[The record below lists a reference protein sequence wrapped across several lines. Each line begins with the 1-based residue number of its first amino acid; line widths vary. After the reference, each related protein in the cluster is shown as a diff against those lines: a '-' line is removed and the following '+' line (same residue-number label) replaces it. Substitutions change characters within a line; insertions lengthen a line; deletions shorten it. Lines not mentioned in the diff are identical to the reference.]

1 MHQRDNYTF
10 LTQEPIHRVILT
22 MAVPTIISML
32 ITSLYNIADTF
43 FVGQLDTQAIAA
55 VGVVFS
61 VMFFIQA
68 ISFFFGNGSGNY
80 ISRELGARRYENA
93 SRMAS
98 TGFFYALS
106 CGVLV
111 TIVGE
116 ALLTPLSLWLGSTPT
131 ILPYTEEYMGIIL
144 LGAPLVTSSLC
155 LNNQMRFQGNARYA
169 MWGIVSGAVLNVL
182 FDPLFIFVFDMG
194 VAGAAIATVAGQ
206 ASSLAVLLYMSHY
219 GKTIPVSW
227 RNFSPGWS
235 YVREIVAG
243 GTPSLSRQGLG
254 CISVVML
261 NVAAAAF
268 GDAAI
273 AAMSVVN
280 RITMFVFSM
289 VVGLGQGFQP
299 FCGFCYGAHLY
310 RRLRAGYFFCVRLGT
325 AFLVFI
331 GTVGFVAAGFVM
343 GIFSDDAAVME
354 IGSVALRCQLVT
366 YPLCTFIM
374 MSNMLMQTIRK
385 PLRANILAAARQG
398 LFFIPLIVVLP
409 HFFGLFGVEVCQA
422 VSDLL
427 SFCLS
432 VPIVWTGFREMKA
445 EEIAMG
451 VH

>member
-1 MHQRDNYTF
+1 
-10 LTQEPIHRVILT
+10 
-22 MAVPTIISML
+22 MAVPTVISML

-43 FVGQLDTQAIAA
+43 FVGQLDTQSIAA

-80 ISRELGARRYENA
+80 ISRELGAKRHGNA

-98 TGFFYALS
+98 TGFFYALF
-106 CGVLV
+106 CGVL
-111 TIVGE
+111 IMIIGE
-116 ALLTPLSLWLGSTPT
+116 ILLEPLSLWLGSTPT
-131 ILPYTEEYMGIIL
+131 ILPYTEEYMGIVL
-144 LGAPLVTSSLC
+144 LGAPFVTSSLC

-169 MWGIVSGAVLNVL
+169 MWGIVSGAILNVVL
-182 FDPLFIFVFDMG
+182 DPLFIFVFDMG
-194 VAGAAIATVAGQ
+194 VAGAALATITGQ
-206 ASSLAVLLYMSHY
+206 AVSLVVLLYMSHY
-219 GKTIPVSW
+219 GKTITIHW
-227 RNFSPGWS
+227 RNFSSKWI
-235 YVREIVAG
+235 YVREIFAG

-261 NVAAAAF
+261 NLAAGTY

-273 AAMSVVN
+273 AAMSIVG

-310 RRLRAGYFFCVRLGT
+310 ERLRMGYVFCVKLGT
-325 AFLVFI
+325 VFLVCI
-331 GTVGFVAAGFVM
+331 GTIGFIFAEAVM
-343 GIFSDDAAVME
+343 GIFRDDAAVVE
-354 IGSVALRCQLVT
+354 IGSIALRCQLIT

-398 LFFIPLIVVLP
+398 LFFIPLIVILP
-409 HFFGLFGVEVCQA
+409 RLFGLFGVEICQA
-422 VSDLL
+422 VSDFL

-432 VPIVWTGFREMKA
+432 VPIVWTGFREMRQ
-445 EEIAMG
+445 EELKNKIIS
-451 VH
+451 

>member
-1 MHQRDNYTF
+1 MQRDNYTF
-10 LTQEPIHRVILT
+10 LTREPIHRVILT

-43 FVGQLDTQAIAA
+43 FVGQLDTQSIAA

-80 ISRELGARRYENA
+80 ISRELGARRHGNA
-93 SRMAS
+93 RKMVS
-98 TGFFYALS
+98 TGFFYALF
-106 CGVLV
+106 CGILIM
-111 TIVGE
+111 IVGE
-116 ALLTPLSLWLGSTPT
+116 LLLKPLSLWLGSTPT
-131 ILPYTEEYMGIIL
+131 ILPYTEEYMGIVL
-144 LGAPLVTSSLC
+144 LGAPFVTSSLC

-169 MWGIVSGAVLNVL
+169 MWGIISGAVLNVVL
-182 FDPLFIFVFDMG
+182 DPLFIFVFDMG
-194 VAGAAIATVAGQ
+194 VAGAAVATVVGQ
-206 ASSLAVLLYMSHY
+206 AAGLALLLCMSHY
-219 GKTIPVSW
+219 GKTITVHW
-227 RNFSPGWS
+227 RDFSPKWV
-235 YVREIVAG
+235 YVREIIAG

-261 NVAAAAF
+261 NLVAGTY

-273 AAMSVVN
+273 AAMSIVN

-310 RRLRAGYFFCVRLGT
+310 ERLRKGYVFSVKLGT
-325 AFLVFI
+325 AFLVLIGGIGFI
-331 GTVGFVAAGFVM
+331 FAGFIVSV
-343 GIFSDDAAVME
+343 FRDDAAVIE
-354 IGSVALRCQLVT
+354 IGSAALRCQLIT

-398 LFFIPLIVVLP
+398 LFFIPLIVILP
-409 HFFGLFGVEVCQA
+409 RLFGLLGVEICQA
-422 VSDLL
+422 VSDFL

-432 VPIVWTGFREMKA
+432 VPIVWTGFRKMASDGQGNK
-445 EEIAMG
+445 
-451 VH
+451 